1 MALAWGIAYLTPEFI
16 YLFAARIPLTVM
28 LMLVGVSLALSG
40 VFTFRE
46 AKTTL
51 NPHTPEASTQM
62 VNSGPF
68 RFTRNPMYLGL
79 VLLLLGVCVYLANP
93 LTLIAVAALVTYL
106 TRFQVLP
113 EERRLLERFGEQY
126 ACYARTVRR
135 WI

>member
-1 MALAWGIAYLTPEFI
+1 
-16 YLFAARIPLTVM
+16 M